1 MTNRWPLGP
10 KGWAVNELGKEKQ
23 VTLGRRSSGFER
35 VTSTQEK
42 HSRQL
47 RTKASCLTSNEPCL
61 RRRKYAVG
69 LRTRQVYDAGSTL
82 SVYERDRSTT
92 PETRCRSLNATG
104 LRRQKYAVGLRT
116 RQVYDARSTLSVFER
131 DRSTTPEVRC
141 RSSNATGL

>member
-23 VTLGRRSSGFER
+23 VTGQTKLGVRM
-35 VTSTQEK
+35 
-42 HSRQL
+42 RQVDARESL
-47 RTKASCLTSNEPCL
+47 QFRTKARCLTSKAPSPRTVERCRSLNATGL

-82 SVYERDRSTT
+82 SVS
-92 PETRCRSLNATG
+92 
-104 LRRQKYAVGLRT
+104 
-116 RQVYDARSTLSVFER
+116 ER

-141 RSSNATGL
+141 RSSNATGLRRRKQAVGL

>member
-42 HSRQL
+42 HSLQL
-47 RTKASCLTSNEPCL
+47 RTKASCLTW
-61 RRRKYAVG
+61 
-69 LRTRQVYDAGSTL
+69 LRTSPVYDAGSTL

-92 PETRCRSLNATG
+92 PEARCRSLNATG
-104 LRRQKYAVGLRT
+104 QRRRKHAVGL
-116 RQVYDARSTLSVFER
+116 
-131 DRSTTPEVRC
+131 
-141 RSSNATGL
+141 